1 MGYTEKK
8 AEAWGESVKKGI
20 IAALLASFIL
30 LLLASGCTTEEE
42 IPAASEQE
50 YLDYHST
57 MIPVE
62 EKLERSPF
70 LKNDFSMDG
79 EGFVRYVGEDYQA
92 LKVIDVSAHQGN
104 IEWSKVA
111 ESGVEGVL
119 IRAAYRG
126 YGSVGNL
133 KEDACFSQ
141 NIKGA
146 LRAGL
151 KVGAYVYS
159 QAITAEEAREEAQLV
174 LSLTEGYTLE
184 LPIAFD
190 WEHIDHTEARTD
202 NIGLGELTDIAKA
215 FLEEIRLAGRTPMVY
230 FNQEMAYLQY
240 DLSELVGYEF
250 WLAEYGAYPKFYYN
264 VRAWQ
269 YACILTMDG
278 IKGAVD
284 TNLYFTENT

>member
-1 MGYTEKK
+1 MKQGT
-8 AEAWGESVKKGI
+8 
-20 IAALLASFIL
+20 IAALLAFL
-30 LLLASGCTTEEE
+30 ALLADLSGCALGRNE
-42 IPAASEQE
+42 AAVPKQE

-62 EKLERSPF
+62 ETLKRSTF
-70 LKNDFSMDG
+70 FQEDFAVDG
-79 EGFVRYVGEDYQA
+79 KGFVSYVGEEFQA

-126 YGSVGNL
+126 YGSAGNL
-133 KEDACFSQ
+133 KEDACFVQ
-141 NIKGA
+141 NIRGA
-146 LRAGL
+146 QRAGL

-159 QAITAEEAREEAQLV
+159 QAITPEEAREEAQLV
-174 LSLTEGYTLE
+174 LALTEEYTLE

-190 WEHIDHTEARTD
+190 WEHLDGVEARTD
-202 NIGLGELTDIAKA
+202 TIGLGELTDIAKA
-215 FLEEIRLAGRTPMVY
+215 FLEEIRLAGQTPMVY

-240 DLSELVGYEF
+240 DLSELAGYEF
-250 WLAEYGAYPKFYYN
+250 WLAEYGTYPKFYYS

-269 YACILTMDG
+269 YACVLTMDG

-284 TNLYFTENT
+284 TNLYFIEK